1 MADTVEHRQLR
12 SSWVWLAILG
22 AISLIGGILALA
34 NPFAATM
41 TAALLAA
48 WAFTLFGVLQI
59 IQAFRLRESWP
70 IFLWSLL
77 LGALTLAIGISL
89 LFRPMEGIISL
100 TILVAIIFIVLG
112 VVKLMYAYALRP
124 ISGWVWVFVSG
135 LLSLVLGGMILADM
149 PWSASAVLGILL
161 AVELLSNGVFLLL
174 VAFGLRAAANG

>member
-1 MADTVEHRQLR
+1 MANSIEHAQLR
-12 SSWVWLAILG
+12 SSWGWLAVLG
-22 AISLIGGILALA
+22 AISLAGGILALA

-48 WAFTLFGVLQI
+48 WTFILYGVLQI
-59 IQAFRLRESWP
+59 VQAFRVRGRWP
-70 IFLWSLL
+70 VFLGSLL
-77 LGALTLAIGISL
+77 LGVLALAIGISL
-89 LFRPMEGIISL
+89 IARPMAGIISL

-149 PWSASAVLGILL
+149 PWSAASILGILL
-161 AVELLSNGVFLLL
+161 AVELLSNGAFLLA
-174 VAFGLRAAANG
+174 VAFGLRAANRH